1 MLFLRSLAF
10 NIFLYTFTA
19 LCSVVAMLLA
29 IFRPSRLAAFAS
41 GWAQV
46 WLNAHRVICGVS
58 VEVRGAEH
66 LPEGGCLIAMKH
78 QSTWDTFA
86 LFALF
91 DDPVYVLKNE
101 LTWIPIFGWVLKRL
115 GCIPVKRGTGRL
127 ALDSMIRGAR
137 EACSRGQKVV
147 IFPEGTRAT
156 PGRQSVYK
164 SGLSHLYVALQ
175 VPCVPV
181 ALNSGLVWPR
191 RQFRR
196 PPGVV
201 TVEILRAI
209 PPGLPRRQMF
219 DRVVNDI
226 EAASRRLGD
235 AGVASAV
242 PDAQSAQPPDPPPA
256 RTFE

>member
-10 NIFLYTFTA
+10 NIFLYVFIA
-19 LCSVVAMLLA
+19 LGSVIAMLLA
-29 IFRPSRLAAFAS
+29 IFRPSGMDAFAR
-41 GWAQV
+41 GWAHV
-46 WLNAHRVICGVS
+46 WLNVHRVICGVS
-58 VEVRGAEH
+58 VEVRGAEN
-66 LPEGGCLIAMKH
+66 LPEGGFLIAMKH

-91 DDPVYVLKNE
+91 DNPVYVLKNE
-101 LTWIPIFGWVLKRL
+101 LTWIPVFGWVLKRL

-137 EACSRGQKVV
+137 EACNRGRKVV

-156 PGRQSVYK
+156 PGRRSAYK
-164 SGLSHLYVALQ
+164 SGVSHLYVALQ
-175 VPCVPV
+175 IPCVPV

-201 TVEILRAI
+201 TVEILSAI
-209 PPGLPRRQMF
+209 PPGLPRQQMF
-219 DRVVNDI
+219 DRVVVDI
-226 EAASRRLGD
+226 ETASRRLGG
-235 AGVASAV
+235 AGVAGAR

-256 RTFE
+256 GPFD